1 MFFVRNITILF
12 IVLSSL
18 VAIAMLYTAGRLTH
32 EALFRSAGEKDAAI
46 VEMIGRLAFAP
57 AHVEDLE
64 QGIVPPAVQ
73 SAIATAGTSDD
84 LRFIRLIDR
93 RAQTILASNRPAEAG
108 LAYGGKPAF
117 SDGVVE
123 TRRGVFNKEE
133 IIEMTYAGPVQFGL
147 WAGVGRDVFKDR
159 AIVLITQQAML
170 ILSFFAIV
178 AVLLYV
184 LQMRYIMKPVQRLY
198 ESLAP
203 SGSKKGPVPNEI
215 GELLDSFNDVTERIR
230 ATLERDKL
238 VSQMK
243 SDFITTTAHQL
254 RTPLSGINWALDSL
268 LASKKEPLADSQR
281 TVIARAHE
289 KNKELI
295 SMVGTLL
302 NAASIEEGE
311 FGYHPEEG
319 SLEEMIA
326 SVVEDEQHMAHEG
339 GVTLTYG
346 SAGQTFPRVY
356 FDTDRLRWTLRNII
370 ENAVRYTPKG
380 GSVTVWIERDGD
392 YLKIGVKDTGI
403 GIPASQREHIFE
415 KFFRSKN
422 AVEKRNDGSGLGLYI
437 AKNVITYHGGSIWF
451 ESEEGKGTTF
461 YFTIPLRSR
470 FVSKE
475 KQHTF
480 KSGL

>member
-18 VAIAMLYTAGRLTH
+18 VAIAMLYTTGRLTH
-32 EALFRSAGEKDAAI
+32 EALFRFAGEKDAAI
-46 VEMIGRLAFAP
+46 VKMVGGLAFAP
-57 AHVEDLE
+57 AHMESLD

-73 SAIATAGTSDD
+73 SAIATAGKSDD

-93 RAQTILASNRPAEAG
+93 RTQTILASNRSAEAG
-108 LAYGGKPAF
+108 LAYSGRPVFSIGAVEIRRSAF
-117 SDGVVE
+117 DGE
-123 TRRGVFNKEE
+123 D
-133 IIEMTYAGPVQFGL
+133 IIEITYSDSDRYGL
-147 WAGVGRDVFKDR
+147 WAGAGRDVFRDR
-159 AIVLITQQAML
+159 AIVLIAQQATL
-170 ILSFFAIV
+170 ILAFFVVI
-178 AVLLYV
+178 AVLLYL
-184 LQMRYIMKPVQRLY
+184 LQMRYIMKPVQRLH
-198 ESLAP
+198 ESLMP
-203 SGSKKGPVPNEI
+203 TGSTKSVVPNEI
-215 GELLDSFNDVTERIR
+215 GALLDSFNGVTERIQ

-295 SMVGTLL
+295 GMVGTLL

-346 SAGQTFPRVY
+346 SAGRKFPSVY

-380 GSVTVWIERDGD
+380 GSVAVWIEQDGD
-392 YLKIGVKDTGI
+392 YLKVGVKDTGI

-415 KFFRSKN
+415 KFFRSKC
-422 AVEKRNDGSGLGLYI
+422 G
-437 AKNVITYHGGSIWF
+437 
-451 ESEEGKGTTF
+451 
-461 YFTIPLRSR
+461 
-470 FVSKE
+470 
-475 KQHTF
+475 
-480 KSGL
+480 